1 MESFYWKNRHV
12 FLLEQKVYLNYGM
25 LYLSFYWIV
34 GHNIYLV
41 YLFSLFIG
49 CKLLLDGKDGMKV
62 LDFLDGHFYGLN
74 ILFFYFLIWLERW
87 TFLLVGIFDGWKS
100 WNKVLEGW
108 TDAFFGFKKINFL
121 NFWIF

>member
-1 MESFYWKNRHV
+1 MESFYWKNRYV

-49 CKLLLDGKDGMKV
+49 CKLLWDGKDGMKV

-74 ILFFYFLIWLERW
+74 ILFFYF
-87 TFLLVGIFDGWKS
+87 FDLVGKMDFSFGW
-100 WNKVLEGW
+100 
-108 TDAFFGFKKINFL
+108 NF
-121 NFWIF
+121 